1 MSRPVETVYAK
12 DSRGRWVSLTVEA
25 DPIRVQISATK
36 QEGRGFTRISFRH
49 DTVGRMSQV
58 VPSMTRLELAP

>member
-1 MSRPVETVYAK
+1 MTKPVEIVYAK
-12 DSRGRWVSLTVEA
+12 ESRGRWVWVTVES

-36 QEGRGFTRISFRH
+36 QEGRGFTKISFRH

-58 VPSMTRLELAP
+58 VPSMTRLEIAP